1 MVKKVFVLTILA
13 LIISTTLVKNYTKK
27 LDDKIFSVKE
37 NINYLTSSKEL
48 VQLEYDYL
56 SSPEKLLEL
65 NSLYFDDELK
75 YTPRSNIII
84 ITDINEINL
93 NALSKNGKSE

>member
-93 NALSKNGKSE
+93 NALSKNGQSE

>member
-1 MVKKVFVLTILA
+1 MVKKVFILTILA

-93 NALSKNGKSE
+93 NALSKNGQSE